1 MDTVHDGAAAITT
14 LEQAADGT
22 YAGVLMDIQMP
33 VMDGLSA
40 VRALRQ
46 NPRFVRLPVIAMTA
60 HAARQDIQHSRE
72 AGMND
77 HLSKPVLEAAL
88 WRVLLRWLSPAADGP
103 ISAAA
108 DSASEPSTASPALDL
123 TAAATDV
130 AIYRID
136 PTPLHELRP
145 LFSHARLDSLVSTFV
160 RDCAARVAH
169 MASAAAATPPDWV
182 TLQRHAHSLGGTAGS
197 FGLHQVGQWASAL
210 SSAAK
215 AQDAA
220 STAQLMQHITQGT
233 EHGLA
238 ELLALHEAA

>member
-1 MDTVHDGAAAITT
+1 MSYFFTAGGTNLVITS
-14 LEQAADGT
+14 A
-22 YAGVLMDIQMP
+22 
-33 VMDGLSA
+33 LSE
-40 VRALRQ
+40 
-46 NPRFVRLPVIAMTA
+46 
-60 HAARQDIQHSRE
+60 S
-72 AGMND
+72 
-77 HLSKPVLEAAL
+77 
-88 WRVLLRWLSPAADGP
+88 
-103 ISAAA
+103 
-108 DSASEPSTASPALDL
+108 SASAGASL